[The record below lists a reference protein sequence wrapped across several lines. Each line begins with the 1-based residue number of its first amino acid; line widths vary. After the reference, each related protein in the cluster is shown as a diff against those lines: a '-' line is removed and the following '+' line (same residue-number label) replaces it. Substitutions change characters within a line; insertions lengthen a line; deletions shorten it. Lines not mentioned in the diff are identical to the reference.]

1 MGTALSGFES
11 LTGAQWQDLC
21 MRVLHHHHGGGELI
35 EVPDDDGGDNGLEA
49 FSLDGCVYQ
58 CYAPDNEPLTTAVRY
73 TKQRDKMT
81 RDIGKFITNEE
92 KLKRILPP
100 DYSARRWIL
109 LVPYINTKRLAEH
122 ARTQTE
128 RLRNEHLPYTSQ
140 DIYVVAHTLRSYEA
154 AKAAVIARRLDI
166 LRIPTPD
173 NLDFGHI
180 DDPAVDR
187 MKEKLAKTS
196 TFRIADKR
204 DRMVDRYLKNH
215 VAGQANRDWLRDEY
229 AELNDD
235 LEERLADLESRLE
248 MQYPLDHPD
257 PNKLL
262 ATVLKDTEMLVSST
276 LNSGSMQSRVIAEG
290 QVAEW
295 LMRCPLD
302 FP

>member
-1 MGTALSGFES
+1 
-11 LTGAQWQDLC
+11 
-21 MRVLHHHHGGGELI
+21 MRVLHQHHGGGELI

-58 CYAPDNEPLTTAVRY
+58 CYAPDNEPLATGVRY
-73 TKQRDKMT
+73 TKQRTKMT
-81 RDIGKFITNEE
+81 NDVGKFIKNEE

-100 DYSARRWIL
+100 NYLTRRWIL
-109 LVPYINTKRLAEH
+109 LVPYINTKRLTEH

-128 RLRNEHLPYTSQ
+128 RLRQTRLPYISS
-140 DIYVVAHTLRSYEA
+140 DVYVAAHTLRSYEA
-154 AKAAVIARRLDI
+154 ATNAVIARRLDL
-166 LRIPTPD
+166 LRIPTPEG
-173 NLDFGHI
+173 LDFGHI
-180 DDPAVDR
+180 EDPAIDR

-196 TFRIADKR
+196 TFSAIEKR

-215 VAGQANRDWLRDEY
+215 VAGLASRDWLRDEY
-229 AELNDD
+229 SELNSD
-235 LEERLADLESRLE
+235 LEERLTDLESRLE
-248 MQYPLDHPD
+248 MQYPLDHQD

-262 ATVLKDTEMLVSST
+262 ATVLKDTESLVSST
-276 LNSGSMQSRVIAEG
+276 LNSANTQSRVIAEG